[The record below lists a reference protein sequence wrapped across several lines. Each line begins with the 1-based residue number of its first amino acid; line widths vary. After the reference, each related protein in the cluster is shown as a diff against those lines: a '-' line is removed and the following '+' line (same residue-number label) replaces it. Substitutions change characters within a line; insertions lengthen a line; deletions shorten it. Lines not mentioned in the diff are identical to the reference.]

1 MTKGD
6 SVLDLNKLHKYLY
19 LCSISFVVFE
29 VLGFSDGGLDFNLGP
44 ISSEVEVGKSKYFT
58 YLLLVS
64 VIALYALV
72 CILSFKS
79 YVSKFWSVVET
90 SEELLKTASET
101 VQKKLVE
108 VTLYQRQDQKASLGL
123 L

>member
-1 MTKGD
+1 M
-6 SVLDLNKLHKYLY
+6 LDLNKLHKYLY